1 MFDARS
7 IGADSSGGGPVPFA
21 SRRDSLVL
29 SDDLRARLESVSRS
43 RSESAQ
49 RVERARILLAYAD
62 GSGASA
68 IASEQDMNRPKVDR
82 CIDKGLQIGALAAL
96 SDLPRKGRP
105 RRITPEARAWV
116 VSLA

>member
-29 SDDLRARLESVSRS
+29 SDDL
-43 RSESAQ
+43 
-49 RVERARILLAYAD
+49 RARILLAYAD

-105 RRITPEARAWV
+105 RRITPEARA
-116 VSLA
+116 